1 MIINNK
7 YKVSVVIPFFNPKKT
22 IQKSIE
28 SVVRQSLDEVQ
39 IVLIDDGSTDDTN
52 QIVDEYEAN
61 DNAVIIHQTNK
72 GVSCARN
79 VGIEEATGKYI
90 FFLDSD
96 DYLEPDALQIMY
108 EYSEDNGLDLVA
120 CSHTEFNATIYQ
132 GNDSR
137 SKSFTAYSR
146 EEIAIRYPDIFP
158 QSVWGKLF
166 VRQILVERKIR
177 FDEEMT
183 LGEDQFFT
191 QSYLLEISSMGKSA
205 DAFLRIQNVNPLSLS
220 KRYVPSYSKDVVR
233 QIELWDKL
241 LLKYPSIENSYY
253 REKYDFKLSL
263 SAGVFNNLYKQ
274 DCPLSRKEKSSE
286 IVHYLKEH
294 GDWIRQGGNGIRGG
308 KNAFQ
313 RLTIT
318 VLKTQSPMIIGCFF
332 GLKEMIKKRKF
343 EGGRRDE

>member
-7 YKVSVVIPFFNPKKT
+7 YKVSVVIPFFNAKKT

-61 DNAVIIHQTNK
+61 ENAVIIHQTNK

-108 EYSEDNGLDLVA
+108 EYAEDNGLDLVA

-253 REKYDFKLSL
+253 REKYDFKL
-263 SAGVFNNLYKQ
+263 YK
-274 DCPLSRKEKSSE
+274 DEFEEKR
-286 IVHYLKEH
+286 IK
-294 GDWIRQGGNGIRGG
+294 GI
-308 KNAFQ
+308 N
-313 RLTIT
+313 
-318 VLKTQSPMIIGCFF
+318 C
-332 GLKEMIKKRKF
+332 
-343 EGGRRDE
+343 

>member
-7 YKVSVVIPFFNPKKT
+7 YKVSVVIPFFNAKKT

-61 DNAVIIHQTNK
+61 ENAVIIHQTNK

-108 EYSEDNGLDLVA
+108 EYAEDNGLDLVA

-158 QSVWGKLF
+158 QSVCGKLF

-253 REKYDFKLSL
+253 REKYDFKRTKDR
-263 SAGVFNNLYKQ
+263 YM
-274 DCPLSRKEKSSE
+274 D
-286 IVHYLKEH
+286 
-294 GDWIRQGGNGIRGG
+294 
-308 KNAFQ
+308 
-313 RLTIT
+313 
-318 VLKTQSPMIIGCFF
+318 
-332 GLKEMIKKRKF
+332 
-343 EGGRRDE
+343 RRSN